1 MAILGYVNTT
11 HFDHGAINMLPKIL
25 KAQGIKRPLIC
36 TDKGLVG
43 LGMVDRLREAI
54 GNEFEV
60 TIYDGTPE
68 NPTEAAVDDA
78 VKVLKDAGC
87 DGIIA
92 FGGGSS
98 MDLAKGVGLKATHD
112 GPISH
117 WAPLAGNPIGP
128 ITPLIAIPTTA
139 GTGSEVSSGSV
150 IVTNEGQK
158 IVFVSKTMVPSVA
171 ICDPDLTAGLPPYL
185 TAATGMDAVTH
196 CIEAILTPVVNPPA
210 EGVGYDGLERAIR
223 QGHLKRAV
231 KDGADKDARWN
242 MMMASTE
249 GALAFTKGLGA
260 VHSMS
265 HAAGRIKELKLHHGT
280 LNAVILPVIMRFNE
294 GTAPEKFERLR
305 RAMGLAENADIAD
318 FIEDLNAEIGLPKNL
333 ADMGVTSDIV
343 PGMVEHALTDVCH
356 FGAPRQ
362 PTAEDYTMLYEQA
375 MTK

>member
-1 MAILGYVNTT
+1 MAILGFVNTT
-11 HFDHGAINMLPKIL
+11 HFDHGALSQLPGIL
-25 KAQGIKRPLIC
+25 KQQGIKRPLIC

-43 LGMVDRLREAI
+43 IGLVDTLRDAI
-54 GNEFEV
+54 GNEFEI
-60 TIYDGTPE
+60 TIYDDTPE
-68 NPTEAAVDDA
+68 NPVEAAVDDA
-78 VKVLKDAGC
+78 VKIFKEAGC

-98 MDLAKGVGLKATHD
+98 MDLAKGVGIKATHD

-117 WAPLAGNPIGP
+117 WAPLNGNPIGEIP
-128 ITPLIAIPTTA
+128 PLIAIPTTA

-158 IVFVSKTMVPSVA
+158 IVFVSKTIVPCVA
-171 ICDPDLTAGLPPYL
+171 ICDPDLTLGLPPYL

-196 CIEAILTPVVNPPA
+196 CIEAVLTPVVNPPA

-223 QGHLKRAV
+223 QGNLKAAV

-294 GTAPEKFERLR
+294 GSAPEKFERLR
-305 RAMGLAENADIAD
+305 RAMGLAEGADIAD
-318 FIEDLNAEIGLPKNL
+318 FIEDLNAEIGLPRNL

-343 PGMVEHALTDVCH
+343 PGMVEHALGDVCH
-356 FGAPRQ
+356 FGAPRK
-362 PTAEDYTMLYEQA
+362 PTADDYAMLYEQA